1 LDIVMEARSPYRS
14 RIAEPVRPGTAS
26 QKRDHDLLPIGII
39 LWLVAAGR
47 VVVALLHHETFR
59 ADATLALII
68 TALIPWLALSP
79 MAQGWRGRG
88 SVDPGS
94 GRRGAL
100 PRARQPNA

>member
-1 LDIVMEARSPYRS
+1 MEARTPYRS
-14 RIAEPVRPGTAS
+14 RIAEPARPGTAS
-26 QKRDHDLLPIGII
+26 PKRDHDLLAMGSI

-79 MAQGWRGRG
+79 MAQRWRGRD
-88 SVDPGS
+88 SVEPGS

-100 PRARQPNA
+100 PRSRPPSA